1 MSKNILV
8 RIHSNSN
15 DGIFDAKFN
24 DEIIINQNSSIA
36 LQSCSL
42 SRAMEFLNINATN
55 DSLQFQISAA
65 QGLIKVDLA
74 HGTYTRSTILAFLA
88 TLQDA
93 MNSKLSV
100 SDTKNFGT
108 QINIHID
115 ADEKVNYTFGYAGL
129 TSWARVNPNIQTQNI
144 TVASNQI
151 RNSGAANASLN
162 NAFAFGLIPFTKG
175 CGVLRCRIDNYVSDS
190 VNGFTIGLIDAVHI
204 DKLKNNQIAD
214 SDIKIGI
221 RTLNDT
227 TDQYQT
233 VIDGVATNNGL
244 GLTPL
249 KFVTATKL
257 LNDIVEI
264 QLDGGN
270 FDLMVHQDGASAQLH
285 SEPYD
290 HTKEYYAFI
299 SINGASNKIRLGRVG
314 HTHDPFAPVPA
325 NYIESE
331 SADLADT
338 EVETVSAP
346 TPPTHNGRPTAY
358 NILFPSLEVSQYFGF
373 LAVNQNIT
381 GATTATGEFIADATF
396 DNVVSSDTY
405 LLELLNL
412 PLASYD
418 SLSGGRKNI
427 LSSIPIS
434 ERIISN
440 TGIIQYEPAEKN
452 FIALNNRNQ
461 LSLRNIRA
469 RITTDSFDPISTEGL
484 STVTV
489 IIKSPE

>member
-1 MSKNILV
+1 
-8 RIHSNSN
+8 
-15 DGIFDAKFN
+15 
-24 DEIIINQNSSIA
+24 
-36 LQSCSL
+36 
-42 SRAMEFLNINATN
+42 
-55 DSLQFQISAA
+55 
-65 QGLIKVDLA
+65 
-74 HGTYTRSTILAFLA
+74 
-88 TLQDA
+88 
-93 MNSKLSV
+93 MNKKLDV
-100 SDTKNFGT
+100 NDTKNFGT

-129 TSWARVNPNIQTQNI
+129 TTWHKVNQNIQKHNI
-144 TVASNQI
+144 TVASNQL

-204 DKLKNNQIAD
+204 NKLKNNQISDA
-214 SDIKIGI
+214 DIKLGI

-227 TDQYQT
+227 TDEYQT
-233 VIDGVATNNGL
+233 VIDGVASNNGL

-249 KFVTATKL
+249 KFVTGTKGD
-257 LNDIVEI
+257 NDIVEI
-264 QLDGGN
+264 QLDKGN

-285 SEPYD
+285 SEAYD
-290 HTKEYYAFI
+290 HTKEYYAFV

-314 HTHDPFAPVPA
+314 HTHDPFAAVPA
-325 NYIESE
+325 NYIESD
-331 SADLADT
+331 SADLAD
-338 EVETVSAP
+338 VEIVGAP
-346 TPPTHNGRPTAY
+346 QPPTHNGRPTAY
-358 NILFPSLEVSQYFGF
+358 NILFPSLDVSQYFGF

-381 GATTATGEFIADATF
+381 GATTPTGEFIAESTF

-489 IIKSPE
+489 IIKSPVE

>member
-8 RIHSNSN
+8 RIHSDSN
-15 DGIFDAKFN
+15 DGIFDAQFN

-55 DSLQFQISAA
+55 DSIQFQISAA
-65 QGLIKVDLA
+65 QGLIKVDLP
-74 HGTYTRSTILAFLA
+74 HGVFTRSTILGFMA

-100 SDTKNFGT
+100 DDTKNFGT

-115 ADEKVNYTFGYAGL
+115 QDEKVNFTFGYSGL
-129 TSWARVNPNIQTQNI
+129 TTWHKVNPNIERHNV

-162 NAFAFGLIPFTKG
+162 NAYAFGLIPFTKG

-190 VNGFTIGLIDAVHI
+190 VNGFTIGLIDSSHI
-204 DKLKNNQIAD
+204 DKLKNGQISD
-214 SDIKIGI
+214 GDIKVGI
-221 RTLNDT
+221 RALNDT

-233 VIDGVATNNGL
+233 VIDGVAANNAL
-244 GLTPL
+244 GLAPL
-249 KFVTATKL
+249 KFVTGTKAD
-257 LNDIVEI
+257 NDIVEI
-264 QLDGGN
+264 QLDAGN
-270 FDLMVHQDGASAQLH
+270 LDLMIHQDGASAQLH

-290 HTKEYYAFI
+290 HTKTYYAFV
-299 SINGASNKIRLGRVG
+299 SINGAQDKIRIGRVG
-314 HTHDPFAPVPA
+314 HTSDPFAAVPE
-325 NYIESE
+325 NYNEVE
-331 SADLADT
+331 DLAD
-338 EVETVSAP
+338 VSLVGAP
-346 TPPTHNGRPTAY
+346 TPPTHNGRATAY
-358 NILFPSLEVSQYFGF
+358 NILFPSLDVSQYFGF

-381 GATTATGEFIADATF
+381 ATTTATGEFIADKAF

-405 LLELLNL
+405 LIELLNL

-440 TGIIQYEPAEKN
+440 TGIIQYEPSEKN

-469 RITTDSFDPISTEGL
+469 RITTDAFDPISTEGL

-489 IIKSPE
+489 IIKSPQ

>member
-8 RIHSNSN
+8 RIHSTSN
-15 DGIFDAKFN
+15 DGIFDAQFN

-74 HGTYTRSTILAFLA
+74 HGTYTRSTILGFLA
-88 TLQDA
+88 TLQDD
-93 MNSKLSV
+93 MNKKLDIG
-100 SDTKNFGT
+100 DTKNFGT

-115 ADEKVNYTFGYAGL
+115 QDEKVNYTFGYAGL
-129 TSWARVNPNIQTQNI
+129 TVWHKVNQNIQKHNI

-175 CGVLRCRIDNYVSDS
+175 CGVLRCRIDNYISDS
-190 VNGFTIGLIDAVHI
+190 VNGFTIGLIDGI
-204 DKLKNNQIAD
+204 NINKLKNNQISDA
-214 SDIKIGI
+214 DIKVGI

-244 GLTPL
+244 GLAPL
-249 KFVTATKL
+249 KFLTATKAD
-257 LNDIVEI
+257 NDIVEI
-264 QLDGGN
+264 QLDKGN
-270 FDLMVHQDGASAQLH
+270 FDLMIHQDGASAQLH

-299 SINGASNKIRLGRVG
+299 SINGSADKIRLGRVG
-314 HTHDPFAPVPA
+314 HTVDPFAAVPA
-325 NYIESE
+325 NYIESD
-331 SADLADT
+331 SADIA
-338 EVETVSAP
+338 EVEAVGAP
-346 TPPTHNGRPTAY
+346 QPPTHNGRRTAY
-358 NILFPSLEVSQYFGF
+358 NIVFPSLDVSQYFGF

-381 GATTATGEFIADATF
+381 GATTATGEFIAESTF

-440 TGIIQYEPAEKN
+440 TGIIQYEPTEKN